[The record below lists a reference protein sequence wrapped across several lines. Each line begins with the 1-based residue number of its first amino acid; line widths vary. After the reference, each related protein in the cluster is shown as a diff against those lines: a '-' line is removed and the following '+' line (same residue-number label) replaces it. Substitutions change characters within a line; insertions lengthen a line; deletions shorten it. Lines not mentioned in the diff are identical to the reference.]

1 MVLAQ
6 YVHGNAFILGPDLRK
21 QDLEALPTKASAAPV
36 PLDEELAQV
45 EKVFLFSVQGIGDY
59 TGIITSQRS

>member
-21 QDLEALPTKASAAPV
+21 QDLEALPTKASAAPM

-45 EKVFLFSVQGIGDY
+45 GLKPWGQVRY
-59 TGIITSQRS
+59 RKP